1 MHNVLLATNLRTAD
15 LVVTALAPGWPWET
29 APRKRPEAGAQLRS
43 AISRIF
49 MKAIMR
55 RRFASGMVA
64 GSTWAI
70 EDPNAS

>member
-1 MHNVLLATNLRTAD
+1 VARRLALIAQT
-15 LVVTALAPGWPWET
+15 
-29 APRKRPEAGAQLRS
+29 RPQLRS

-49 MKAIMR
+49 MKAMIR

-64 GSTWAI
+64 KSIWAI